1 MLAKKPWILVWD
13 LDETLVTGWKI
24 GWTPADIVINPKA
37 ALIISTALKL
47 RITGIV
53 RYIFLLTNNSDE
65 PYINAC
71 IRKLGEHI
79 KYKGKIF
86 NDKLINDPAL
96 RTNHVSKM
104 EDNPDKSLR
113 DIDFFLKRM
122 NSSNTHT
129 AYKILFFDDRPD
141 HVFRWQIPLE
151 HYIQIVPPFGTSLFD
166 STPWDY
172 VMGLLKGSRKTRK
185 RRNSKS

>member
-1 MLAKKPWILVWD
+1 MPAKKPWILVWD

-24 GWTPADIVINPKA
+24 GWTPHDIVINPRA

-47 RITGIV
+47 RITGVV

-65 PYINAC
+65 RYINAC

-79 KYKGKIF
+79 SYKGKIF
-86 NDKLINDPAL
+86 NDKLMNDPAL

-104 EDNPDKSLR
+104 LNNPDKSLR
-113 DIDFFLKRM
+113 DVDFFLKRM

-129 AYKILFFDDRPD
+129 AYRILFFDDRPD
-141 HVFRWQIPLE
+141 HVFKWQIPLD
-151 HYIQIVPPFGTSLFD
+151 HYIQVTSFGLVD
-166 STPWDY
+166 LTPWDY
-172 VMGLLKGSRKTRK
+172 VMGLLKGNRKTRK
-185 RRNSKS
+185 RKSRKV